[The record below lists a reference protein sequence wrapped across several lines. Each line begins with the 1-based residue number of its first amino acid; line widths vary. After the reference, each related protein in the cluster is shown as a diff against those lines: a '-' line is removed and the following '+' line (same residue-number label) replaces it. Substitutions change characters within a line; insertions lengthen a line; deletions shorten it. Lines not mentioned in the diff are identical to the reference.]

1 METQAI
7 PVVGQSI
14 LPLLLDRK
22 AQWTVEDSFSQRRP
36 ADERRIKEGWLPGD
50 VYATRSI
57 DRKVIINTEGSCE
70 YYDLGADPFE
80 NNNVC
85 DPSKADVAE
94 LLRLLA
100 DTYKAM
106 QNQGEAMHSGAAS
119 PEVIEE
125 LKHYLMYGLTLYSAL
140 LETNSYHIEVNDHLV
155 IARFVGLKDGFEV
168 KLYTLR
174 AEDLPA
180 RYEDKIYL
188 GRDVVRLDRLDRD
201 HFGLREMRRALREQN
216 VKLRRR
222 LGEHA
227 PERMLR
233 KLEKDYLGDLQE
245 LVEDFSSRAGE
256 ILKEFPPAFPGD
268 ELDWRV
274 LLEMNRHFRE
284 LKHRLVETD
293 ALLQD
298 MEKALVDKARAA
310 ARYVTKFRKDV
321 TNDVNYIM
329 LKVNGRITDA
339 VNGIRL

>member
-1 METQAI
+1 MQSLNTIVSEESLHVPDYHLDHFQARVLEELHLEFFFARCRFLI
-7 PVVGQSI
+7 
-14 LPLLLDRK
+14 
-22 AQWTVEDSFSQRRP
+22 TP
-36 ADERRIKEGWLPGD
+36 ACRYVTTGK
-50 VYATRSI
+50 ATREEI
-57 DRKVIINTEGSCE
+57 TQLEGI
-70 YYDLGADPFE
+70 
-80 NNNVC
+80 
-85 DPSKADVAE
+85 
-94 LLRLLA
+94 LA
-100 DTYKAM
+100 
-106 QNQGEAMHSGAAS
+106 QRQ
-119 PEVIEE
+119 EVVEE
-125 LKHYLMYGLTLYSAL
+125 LKRYLMYGLTLYSAL

-222 LGEHA
+222 LDEHV
-227 PERMLR
+227 PERLRR
-233 KLEKDYLGDLQE
+233 KLEKDYLADLQE
-245 LVEDFSSRAGE
+245 LVEDFSTRAGE

-298 MEKALVDKARAA
+298 MEKALFDKARAA

>member
-1 METQAI
+1 MQSLNTIVSEESLHVPDYHLDHFQARVLEELHLEFFFARCRFLITPACRYVTTGKASREEITQLEGILAQRQE
-7 PVVGQSI
+7 VV
-14 LPLLLDRK
+14 
-22 AQWTVEDSFSQRRP
+22 
-36 ADERRIKEGWLPGD
+36 
-50 VYATRSI
+50 
-57 DRKVIINTEGSCE
+57 
-70 YYDLGADPFE
+70 
-80 NNNVC
+80 
-85 DPSKADVAE
+85 
-94 LLRLLA
+94 
-100 DTYKAM
+100 
-106 QNQGEAMHSGAAS
+106 
-119 PEVIEE
+119 EE
-125 LKHYLMYGLTLYSAL
+125 LKRYLMYGLTLYSSL

-174 AEDLPA
+174 AQDLPA

-216 VKLRRR
+216 VKLCRR
-222 LGEHA
+222 LDEHA
-227 PERMLR
+227 SERLRR
-233 KLEKDYLGDLQE
+233 KLEKDYLGDLHE
-245 LVEDFSSRAGE
+245 LVEDFSTRAGE

-274 LLEMNRHFRE
+274 LLEMNRRFRE

-298 MEKALVDKARAA
+298 MEKVLFDKARPA

>member
-1 METQAI
+1 MQSLNTIVSEESLHVPDYHLDHFQARVLEELHLEFFFARCRFLITPACRYITTGKATSEEITQLE
-7 PVVGQSI
+7 GI
-14 LPLLLDRK
+14 L
-22 AQWTVEDSFSQRRP
+22 AQRQ
-36 ADERRIKEGWLPGD
+36 
-50 VYATRSI
+50 
-57 DRKVIINTEGSCE
+57 
-70 YYDLGADPFE
+70 
-80 NNNVC
+80 
-85 DPSKADVAE
+85 
-94 LLRLLA
+94 
-100 DTYKAM
+100 
-106 QNQGEAMHSGAAS
+106 
-119 PEVIEE
+119 EVIEE
-125 LKHYLMYGLTLYSAL
+125 LKRYLMYGFTLYSAL

-222 LGEHA
+222 LDEHV
-227 PERMLR
+227 PERLRR
-233 KLEKDYLGDLQE
+233 KLEKDYLADLQE
-245 LVEDFSSRAGE
+245 LVEDFSTRAGE

-298 MEKALVDKARAA
+298 MEKALFDKARAA